1 MSMSM
6 KFMSSYTVA
15 NSKMLNNSST
25 STNSSNQNPKILMI
39 QPYPRTNNIK
49 YNQTQTQNQNTIPIH
64 PQPKIPE
71 KKVVWGPPVWYA
83 LHTLSVKVKEDDFQT
98 VRTELLEII
107 YLTCTHLPCPDCAQH
122 AKEYLDKINFKNIK
136 TKEDLKVMLYQFHNE
151 VNKRKGYPQFEYE
164 KVDEVYSKAN
174 TVPILQNFISHFQ
187 DRKYR
192 SIKLIATDL
201 HRSLLCNDFKK
212 WFYNNLQHFDE

>member
-1 MSMSM
+1 M

-25 STNSSNQNPKILMI
+25 STNSSNKLPQIAMI
-39 QPYPRTNNIK
+39 QPYKNNMKMRQI
-49 YNQTQTQNQNTIPIH
+49 NNQNQNTIPIN
-64 PQPKIPE
+64 PQPKLPE
-71 KKVVWGPPVWYA
+71 KKVVWGPAVWYA
-83 LHTLSVKVKEDDFQT
+83 LHTLSVKVKEEDFQK

-122 AKEYLDKINFKNIK
+122 AKDYLDKINFKNIK
-136 TKEDLKVMLYQFHNE
+136 TKEDLKVMLYQFHND

-164 KVDEVYSKAN
+164 KVDEIYSKAN

-212 WFYNNLQHFDE
+212 WFTNHLQHFDA

>member
-25 STNSSNQNPKILMI
+25 STNSSNKLPQIAMI
-39 QPYPRTNNIK
+39 QPYKNNMKMRQI
-49 YNQTQTQNQNTIPIH
+49 NNQNQNTIPIN
-64 PQPKIPE
+64 PQPKLPE
-71 KKVVWGPPVWYA
+71 KKVVWGPAVWYA
-83 LHTLSVKVKEDDFQT
+83 LHTLSVKVKEEDFQK

-122 AKEYLDKINFKNIK
+122 AKDYLDKINFKNIK
-136 TKEDLKVMLYQFHNE
+136 TKEDLKVMLYQFHND

-164 KVDEVYSKAN
+164 KVDEIYSKAN

-212 WFYNNLQHFDE
+212 WFTNHLQHFDA